1 MLKEEAREVDSP
13 TNFIP
18 KTYKPTYIHKNTY
31 TGIVNPLAPSHP
43 PLTVSHQGTE
53 VPLSVELH
61 AKLLFHFVASYVPQ
75 SFL

>member
-1 MLKEEAREVDSP
+1 MLKEEAREVDSS

-31 TGIVNPLAPSHP
+31 TGNVNPLASSHP
-43 PLTVSHQGTE
+43 PRTVCHQGTE
-53 VPLSVELH
+53 VPLSVEFH
-61 AKLLFHFVASYVPQ
+61 AKLLFHFVASYVPR